1 VLLIALLG
9 FTVWT
14 VVSIPV
20 ALLLARVLRLDEA
33 APEGAEVQELPL
45 AAGDVQLECM
55 DLALAVGAG
64 LHWTGRTDQVAS
76 ARERVR
82 A

>member
-1 VLLIALLG
+1 MLLIALLG
-9 FTVWT
+9 LTVWT

-20 ALLLARVLRLDEA
+20 ALLSARILKLDEA
-33 APEGAEVQELPL
+33 APEGTAIEEPPLPV
-45 AAGDVQLECM
+45 GDVQLECV

-76 ARERVR
+76 ARERVG